1 MIKNSYSGKS
11 LGGFRMKKKVIALAD
26 NSYTIRRIVE
36 LSFSEIEN
44 IEVHS
49 FENGSGLK
57 EKLLQLEPDVVI
69 VDIKLPE
76 ISGYDICRFINETPP
91 LSRSRVFLMKG
102 SFEAVDN
109 EMIKNLKYEDIV
121 TKPFDSNAL
130 VNSVMK
136 ILNQGEKK
144 ITGEFADEEP
154 SSFPEDLIEI
164 ESDSPGT
171 EGISFSDIRLDLGV
185 PAPVGNTAPQN
196 QVLER
201 DEILP
206 SEEITQG
213 TQPSKDNLLAPE
225 NEEIIQN
232 PFNEEPL
239 SADVKLPPG
248 ELIDSL
254 VPKSKNGPDVQN
266 PPAESVISDIS
277 DEFHERFQKVVNED
291 TSETLIKSSLG
302 ATRMADSED
311 LKFPIDQE
319 DEIFAAEGKKVG
331 DILTK
336 IDADAPVKTM
346 FSEKDEI
353 FDFGFANQK
362 QNKDKGSEV
371 LSEKIFDEELFVQKI
386 RPEVISPEAELGKLS
401 QTPQKEIKIEPQIEG
416 GLSLKEKVDLTG
428 KLEDKLT
435 FTIKELLWE
444 IVPSLAEKII
454 KEEIDKIKS
463 EANGTGF

>member
-1 MIKNSYSGKS
+1 
-11 LGGFRMKKKVIALAD
+11 MKKKVIALAD

-76 ISGYDICRFINETPP
+76 ISGYDICRFINETPS
-91 LSRSRVFLMKG
+91 LSHSRVFLMKG

-136 ILNQGEKK
+136 ILNQEEQK
-144 ITGEFADEEP
+144 IAGEFADEEP
-154 SSFPEDLIEI
+154 SSFPEDIIEI
-164 ESDSPGT
+164 EPDSPGT
-171 EGISFSDIRLDLGV
+171 EGISFSDIRLDLGA
-185 PAPVGNTAPQN
+185 PSPVGNVAPQN

-213 TQPSKDNLLAPE
+213 TQPSKDTLLAPE
-225 NEEIIQN
+225 NEETIQN

-239 SADVKLPPG
+239 PEDIKLPPG
-248 ELIDSL
+248 ELIAPM
-254 VPKSKNGPDVQN
+254 VPKSENGPTSQN
-266 PPAESVISDIS
+266 PPAESVLGDIS

-291 TSETLIKSSLG
+291 TSETLLKSSLE
-302 ATRMADSED
+302 ATRMADSD
-311 LKFPIDQE
+311 RL
-319 DEIFAAEGKKVG
+319 EI
-331 DILTK
+331 
-336 IDADAPVKTM
+336 
-346 FSEKDEI
+346 S
-353 FDFGFANQK
+353 
-362 QNKDKGSEV
+362 
-371 LSEKIFDEELFVQKI
+371 
-386 RPEVISPEAELGKLS
+386 R
-401 QTPQKEIKIEPQIEG
+401 
-416 GLSLKEKVDLTG
+416 
-428 KLEDKLT
+428 
-435 FTIKELLWE
+435 
-444 IVPSLAEKII
+444 
-454 KEEIDKIKS
+454 
-463 EANGTGF
+463 

>member
-1 MIKNSYSGKS
+1 MIKNSDSGKS

-76 ISGYDICRFINETPP
+76 ISGYDICRFINETPL

-136 ILNQGEKK
+136 IFNQEEQR

-154 SSFPEDLIEI
+154 SSFPEDIIEI
-164 ESDSPGT
+164 EPDSSGT
-171 EGISFSDIRLDLGV
+171 EGISFSDIHLDLEA
-185 PAPVGNTAPQN
+185 PAPVGNTVPQN

-213 TQPSKDNLLAPE
+213 TQPSKDTLLAPE
-225 NEEIIQN
+225 NEETIQN

-239 SADVKLPPG
+239 AEDVKLLPE
-248 ELIDSL
+248 ELIAPM
-254 VPKSKNGPDVQN
+254 VPKSENGPVVQN
-266 PPAESVISDIS
+266 PPAES
-277 DEFHERFQKVVNED
+277 
-291 TSETLIKSSLG
+291 
-302 ATRMADSED
+302 ED
-311 LKFPIDQE
+311 LKFTIDRE
-319 DEIFAAEGKKVG
+319 DEIFAAEEKIVG
-331 DILTK
+331 DTLTK
-336 IDADAPVKTM
+336 IDADAPAETM

-353 FDFGFANQK
+353 FDFDSANQK
-362 QNKDKGSEV
+362 QDKDKDSEV
-371 LSEKIFDEELFVQKI
+371 LLEKIFDEELFVQKI
-386 RPEVISPEAELGKLS
+386 RPEVISPEAELEKLS
-401 QTPQKEIKIEPQIEG
+401 QTPQKETKIEPQVEY
-416 GLSLKEKVDLTG
+416 GLSLQEKMDLTG
-428 KLEDKLT
+428 KMEDKLT
-435 FTIKELLWE
+435 LTIKELLWE

-463 EANGTGF
+463 EASDTGF

>member
-1 MIKNSYSGKS
+1 
-11 LGGFRMKKKVIALAD
+11 MKKKVIALAD

-57 EKLLQLEPDVVI
+57 EKLLQLKPDVVI

-76 ISGYDICRFINETPP
+76 ISGYDICRFINETPL

-136 ILNQGEKK
+136 IFNQEEQR
-144 ITGEFADEEP
+144 ITGEFADKEP
-154 SSFPEDLIEI
+154 SSFPEDIIEI
-164 ESDSPGT
+164 EPDSPGI
-171 EGISFSDIRLDLGV
+171 EGISFSDINLDLGA
-185 PAPVGNTAPQN
+185 PAPVVNTTTQN

-213 TQPSKDNLLAPE
+213 TQPSKDTLLAPE
-225 NEEIIQN
+225 NEETIQN

-239 SADVKLPPG
+239 AEDVKLLPG

-254 VPKSKNGPDVQN
+254 VPKSENGPAVQN

-291 TSETLIKSSLG
+291 TSETLSKSPLE
-302 ATRMADSED
+302 AARMADSED

-319 DEIFAAEGKKVG
+319 DEIFAAEENKVEET
-331 DILTK
+331 LAK
-336 IDADAPVKTM
+336 IDADAPVETM

-353 FDFGFANQK
+353 FDFESANQK
-362 QNKDKGSEV
+362 QDKDKGSEE
-371 LSEKIFDEELFVQKI
+371 LLEKIFDEELFVQKI
-386 RPEVISPEAELGKLS
+386 HPEVISPEAELEKLS
-401 QTPQKEIKIEPQIEG
+401 QTPQKEIKIEPQVEH
-416 GLSLKEKVDLTG
+416 GLSLQEKMDITG
-428 KLEDKLT
+428 KMEDKLT
-435 FTIKELLWE
+435 LIIKELLWE

-463 EANGTGF
+463 EASDTGF

>member
-1 MIKNSYSGKS
+1 
-11 LGGFRMKKKVIALAD
+11 MKKKVIALAD

-49 FENGSGLK
+49 FENGAGLK
-57 EKLLQLEPDVVI
+57 EKLLKLEPDVVI

-76 ISGYDICRFINETPP
+76 ISGYDICRFINETPL
-91 LSRSRVFLMKG
+91 LSGSRVFLMKG

-136 ILNQGEKK
+136 NLNQEEQKV
-144 ITGEFADEEP
+144 TGEFADEEP
-154 SSFPEDLIEI
+154 SSFPEDIIEI
-164 ESDSPGT
+164 EPDSPGT
-171 EGISFSDIRLDLGV
+171 EGISFSDLRLDLRA
-185 PAPVGNTAPQN
+185 PATGRNTAPQN
-196 QVLER
+196 PVMDR

-213 TQPSKDNLLAPE
+213 TQPAKDTLLAPDT
-225 NEEIIQN
+225 EETIQN

-239 SADVKLPPG
+239 LEDLKLPPG
-248 ELIDSL
+248 ELIDTL
-254 VPKSKNGPDVQN
+254 VPKSEDGPVVQN

-291 TSETLIKSSLG
+291 TSETLIKSSLD
-302 ATRMADSED
+302 ATKMVDGKD
-311 LKFPIDQE
+311 FDFPIDPA
-319 DEIFAAEGKKVG
+319 DEAFAAKGDNIGGTATKIG
-331 DILTK
+331 DI
-336 IDADAPVKTM
+336 APVKTM

-353 FDFGFANQK
+353 FDFVSSNQK
-362 QNKDKGSEV
+362 LHKDKVPEV
-371 LSEKIFDEELFVQKI
+371 RVEKIFDEELFVQKI
-386 RPEVISPEAELGKLS
+386 RPEVISPEAELEKLS
-401 QTPQKEIKIEPQIEG
+401 QAPHKEIKIEPQAEG
-416 GLSLKEKVDLTG
+416 GLSLHEKMDLTG

-435 FTIKELLWE
+435 LTIKELIWE

-463 EANGTGF
+463 EVNNTGF

>member
-1 MIKNSYSGKS
+1 
-11 LGGFRMKKKVIALAD
+11 MKKKVIALAD

-57 EKLLQLEPDVVI
+57 EKLLKLEPDVVI

-76 ISGYDICRFINETPP
+76 SSGYDICRFMNETPP
-91 LSRSRVFLMKG
+91 LSRSRIFLMKG

-130 VNSVMK
+130 VNSVVK
-136 ILNQGEKK
+136 ILNQEEQK
-144 ITGEFADEEP
+144 ITGELADGEP
-154 SSFPEDLIEI
+154 SSFPEDIIEI
-164 ESDSPGT
+164 ETDSPGT
-171 EGISFSDIRLDLGV
+171 EGINFSDIRGDLAG
-185 PAPVGNTAPQN
+185 PAPVGRAAPRE

-213 TQPSKDNLLAPE
+213 TQPAKDILMAPE
-225 NEEIIQN
+225 SEETIQN
-232 PFNEEPL
+232 PFDEEPL
-239 SADVKLPPG
+239 LGDIKLPSG
-248 ELIDSL
+248 EWISPI
-254 VPKSKNGPDVQN
+254 VSKSENRPVVQN
-266 PPAESVISDIS
+266 LPAESVTSDIS
-277 DEFHERFQKVVNED
+277 DEFHERFTEVVNED
-291 TSETLIKSSLG
+291 TSETLLKSSLETAQMIDG
-302 ATRMADSED
+302 DDM
-311 LKFPIDQE
+311 KFPIDQK
-319 DEIFAAEGKKVG
+319 DEAFVAEEKKR
-331 DILTK
+331 DAELKK
-336 IDADAPVKTM
+336 IDADIPVQNM

-353 FDFGFANQK
+353 FDFEATGQK
-362 QNKDKGSEV
+362 QNTGKAPE
-371 LSEKIFDEELFVQKI
+371 LPPEKIFDKELFIQKI
-386 RPEVISPEAELGKLS
+386 RPEVISPEAELEKLS
-401 QTPQKEIKIEPQIEG
+401 QTPQKEIRIEPKVERE
-416 GLSLKEKVDLTG
+416 LSLKEKMDLTG

-435 FTIKELLWE
+435 LPIKELLWE

-463 EANGTGF
+463 EANNTDF

>member
-1 MIKNSYSGKS
+1 
-11 LGGFRMKKKVIALAD
+11 MKKKVIALAD

-44 IEVHS
+44 VEVHS

-76 ISGYDICRFINETPP
+76 ISGYDICRFINETPL

-136 ILNQGEKK
+136 IFNQEEQR

-154 SSFPEDLIEI
+154 SSFPEDIIEI
-164 ESDSPGT
+164 EPDSSGT
-171 EGISFSDIRLDLGV
+171 EGISFSDIHLDLEA
-185 PAPVGNTAPQN
+185 PAPVGNTVPQN

-213 TQPSKDNLLAPE
+213 TQPSKDTLLAPE
-225 NEEIIQN
+225 NEETIQN

-239 SADVKLPPG
+239 AEDVKLLPE
-248 ELIDSL
+248 ELIAPM
-254 VPKSKNGPDVQN
+254 VPKSENGPVVQN

-291 TSETLIKSSLG
+291 TSETLFKSSLE
-302 ATRMADSED
+302 APRMAESED
-311 LKFPIDQE
+311 LKFTIDRE
-319 DEIFAAEGKKVG
+319 DEIFAAEEKIVG
-331 DILTK
+331 DTLTK
-336 IDADAPVKTM
+336 IDADAPAETM

-353 FDFGFANQK
+353 FDFESANQK
-362 QNKDKGSEV
+362 QDKDKDSEV
-371 LSEKIFDEELFVQKI
+371 LLEKIFDEELFVQKI
-386 RPEVISPEAELGKLS
+386 RPEVISPEAELEKLS
-401 QTPQKEIKIEPQIEG
+401 QTPQKEIKIEPQVEY
-416 GLSLKEKVDLTG
+416 GLSLQEKMDLTG
-428 KLEDKLT
+428 KMEDKLT
-435 FTIKELLWE
+435 LTIKELLWE

-463 EANGTGF
+463 EANDTNF

>member
-1 MIKNSYSGKS
+1 MIKNSDSGKS

-76 ISGYDICRFINETPP
+76 ISGYDICRFINETPL

-136 ILNQGEKK
+136 IFNQEEQR
-144 ITGEFADEEP
+144 ITGGFADEEP
-154 SSFPEDLIEI
+154 SSFPEDIIEI
-164 ESDSPGT
+164 EPDSSGT
-171 EGISFSDIRLDLGV
+171 EGISFSDIHLDLEA
-185 PAPVGNTAPQN
+185 PAPVGNTVPQN

-213 TQPSKDNLLAPE
+213 TQPSKDTLLAPE
-225 NEEIIQN
+225 NEETIQN

-239 SADVKLPPG
+239 AEDVKLLPE
-248 ELIDSL
+248 ELIAPM
-254 VPKSKNGPDVQN
+254 VPKSENGPVVQN
-266 PPAESVISDIS
+266 PPAES
-277 DEFHERFQKVVNED
+277 
-291 TSETLIKSSLG
+291 
-302 ATRMADSED
+302 ED
-311 LKFPIDQE
+311 LKFTIDRE
-319 DEIFAAEGKKVG
+319 DEIFAAEEKIVG
-331 DILTK
+331 DTLTK
-336 IDADAPVKTM
+336 IDADAPAETM

-353 FDFGFANQK
+353 FDFDSANQK
-362 QNKDKGSEV
+362 QDKDKDSEV
-371 LSEKIFDEELFVQKI
+371 LLEKIFDEELFVQKI
-386 RPEVISPEAELGKLS
+386 RPEVISPEAELEKLS
-401 QTPQKEIKIEPQIEG
+401 QTPQKETKIEPQVEY
-416 GLSLKEKVDLTG
+416 GLSLQEKMDLTG
-428 KLEDKLT
+428 KMEDKLT
-435 FTIKELLWE
+435 LTIKELLWE

-463 EANGTGF
+463 EASDTGF

>member
-1 MIKNSYSGKS
+1 
-11 LGGFRMKKKVIALAD
+11 MKKKVIALAD

-76 ISGYDICRFINETPP
+76 INGYDICRFINETPP
-91 LSRSRVFLMKG
+91 LNRSRVFLMKG

-130 VNSVMK
+130 VNAVMK
-136 ILNQGEKK
+136 NLNQVEQK
-144 ITGEFADEEP
+144 ISGEFADEEP
-154 SSFPEDLIEI
+154 SSFPEDIVEI
-164 ESDSPGT
+164 ETDAPGT
-171 EGISFSDIRLDLGV
+171 EDISFSDIRLDMGA
-185 PAPVGNTAPQN
+185 PASGENAAPPN

-213 TQPSKDNLLAPE
+213 TQPSKDTLLAPE
-225 NEEIIQN
+225 NEEAIQN
-232 PFNEEPL
+232 PFTEEPL
-239 SADVKLPPG
+239 AEDVKLSPG
-248 ELIDSL
+248 EL
-254 VPKSKNGPDVQN
+254 VTPNMPKSVKGPAVKN
-266 PPAESVISDIS
+266 PPAESVITDIS
-277 DEFHERFQKVVNED
+277 DEFHQRFQEIAGED
-291 TSETLIKSSLG
+291 TSEALIKSSLE
-302 ATRMADSED
+302 ATRMADRKD
-311 LKFPIDQE
+311 FKFPADQA
-319 DEIFAAEGKKVG
+319 DEIFSAKGKKG
-331 DILTK
+331 AGTLTK
-336 IDADAPVKTM
+336 ADDNAPVKTM

-353 FDFGFANQK
+353 FDFVSANQK
-362 QNKDKGSEV
+362 GNKDKGSPV
-371 LSEKIFDEELFVQKI
+371 LLEKIFDEKSFVQKV
-386 RPEVISPEAELGKLS
+386 RPEVVSPEAELEKLS
-401 QTPQKEIKIEPQIEG
+401 PTPQKEIKVEPPVDG
-416 GLSLKEKVDLTG
+416 GLSLKEKIDLTG

-435 FTIKELLWE
+435 LTIKELIWE

-463 EANGTGF
+463 EVNDTGF

>member
-1 MIKNSYSGKS
+1 
-11 LGGFRMKKKVIALAD
+11 MKKKVIALAD

-49 FENGSGLK
+49 FESGSGLK
-57 EKLLQLEPDVVI
+57 EKLLKLEPDVVI

-76 ISGYDICRFINETPP
+76 ISGYDICRFINETPL
-91 LSRSRVFLMKG
+91 LSSSLVFLMKG

-130 VNSVMK
+130 VKSVMK
-136 ILNQGEKK
+136 NLNQEEQK
-144 ITGEFADEEP
+144 ISGEFADEEP
-154 SSFPEDLIEI
+154 SSFPEDIIEI
-164 ESDSPGT
+164 EPDSPVT
-171 EGISFSDIRLDLGV
+171 EDISFSDLRLDLRA
-185 PAPVGNTAPQN
+185 PAPGRNTAPQSP
-196 QVLER
+196 VLER

-213 TQPSKDNLLAPE
+213 TQPSKDTLQAPDT
-225 NEEIIQN
+225 EETIQN

-239 SADVKLPPG
+239 SEDLKLPSG

-254 VPKSKNGPDVQN
+254 VPKPENGPAVQN
-266 PPAESVISDIS
+266 LPAGSIKSDIS

-291 TSETLIKSSLG
+291 TSETLIKSSLDATKMVDRKDFDFSIDPADEVFAAKG
-302 ATRMADSED
+302 DKLGGKATR
-311 LKFPIDQE
+311 ID
-319 DEIFAAEGKKVG
+319 DNV
-331 DILTK
+331 
-336 IDADAPVKTM
+336 PVKTM

-353 FDFGFANQK
+353 FDFVSSNQK
-362 QNKDKGSEV
+362 LNKDKVPEV
-371 LSEKIFDEELFVQKI
+371 RVEKIFDEELFVQKI
-386 RPEVISPEAELGKLS
+386 RPEVTSPEAELEKLS
-401 QTPQKEIKIEPQIEG
+401 QAPQKEIKIEPQVEN
-416 GLSLKEKVDLTG
+416 GLSLQEKMDLTG

-435 FTIKELLWE
+435 LTIKELIWE
-444 IVPSLAEKII
+444 IVPHLAEKII

-463 EANGTGF
+463 EVNDTGF